1 MCAGYDVMVMY
12 ARREVE
18 AATGE
23 HVRETKNF
31 IHVTIPSGVREID
44 HLAFELCENVLTMTI
59 PESVTTIHQEAFIQC
74 YNLRRITLPE
84 SLTIIGH
91 GVFSECA
98 SLESVAVPES
108 VEFIGCHAFSGCKSL
123 EKITIAVHWQESL
136 FLPRLVLSEQLPF
149 RTACRWRTSQS
160 VDRWLAFQEIYFQRM
175 WWARQRANTC
185 LGDGHWTGCLWRLLL
200 FGKGHHTRVC
210 DSHWE
215 RFLQRL
221 SKFDRNYHTSQGAN
235 HWSRCLY
242 WL

>member
-1 MCAGYDVMVMY
+1 MIARHLLQGPRELQVATLEGERLTFDVFPTDTLKDLKAMLIARKHCEDSTERRLCCVKVLAGETLLVDDDQTLESAGLMCAGYDVMVMY

-59 PESVTTIHQEAFIQC
+59 PESVTTIHQDAFIQC

-123 EKITIAVHWQESL
+123 EKITL
-136 FLPRLVLSEQLPF
+136 
-149 RTACRWRTSQS
+149 
-160 VDRWLAFQEIYFQRM
+160 
-175 WWARQRANTC
+175 
-185 LGDGHWTGCLWRLLL
+185 
-200 FGKGHHTRVC
+200 
-210 DSHWE
+210 
-215 RFLQRL
+215 
-221 SKFDRNYHTSQGAN
+221 
-235 HWSRCLY
+235 
-242 WL
+242 